1 MNRVKMNGRA
11 MFGDCFFLPPP
22 QFSPSWGGC
31 RRLTAGPL
39 LQGTQ
44 GSTPRA
50 LGKVCPGG
58 AELLGALCERLRDCS

>member
-1 MNRVKMNGRA
+1 MNRVAMNGRA
-11 MFGDCFFLPPP
+11 MFSDCVLVFP
-22 QFSPSWGGC
+22 QFSPSWGDC
-31 RRLTAGPL
+31 HRLTTGPL

-58 AELLGALCERLRDCS
+58 AELLGALCERPRDCS